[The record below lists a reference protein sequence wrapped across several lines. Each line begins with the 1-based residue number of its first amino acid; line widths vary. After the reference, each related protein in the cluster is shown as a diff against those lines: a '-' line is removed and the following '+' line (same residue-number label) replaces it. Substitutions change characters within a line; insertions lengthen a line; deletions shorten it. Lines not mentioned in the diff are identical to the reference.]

1 MASYSVIETINNTNN
16 NSNNDHYSI
25 PMSYDYT
32 KSTEENYKH
41 VGDTP
46 PSFTGEFA
54 KERSQIDYSYHKHYN
69 IDRQL
74 LQDHIMEKFLKT
86 TIRYVIDDEEIICDR
101 PIQPWLV
108 FTAGCM
114 GAGKG
119 HTIKWLADK
128 ELFPLKAF
136 VQVDADA
143 LRELLPEFNEYNKRD
158 ESTSG
163 FLTQKEVGYISELL
177 TLDGLDEGKN
187 VLVDGS
193 LRDAEWYSKY
203 IKDLRIRYP
212 QLNIG
217 ILYVTAAKDTI
228 LQRAAERAKE
238 TGRVVPEEV
247 ILSTLRKIPES
258 IRILSPLVDFLATFE
273 NEDDEPRLVYSCQYD
288 HVVRNSDE
296 GEICSIYNGFD
307 DWKDSFQHE
316 FVMECPLEFYQKKKE
331 EKRLSRLNSNDLSS
345 NNENEPTT
353 NTDFKEL

>member
-1 MASYSVIETINNTNN
+1 MASSSDNETNN
-16 NSNNDHYSI
+16 YKI
-25 PMSYDYT
+25 PSSYDYS
-32 KSTEENYKH
+32 KSTEENYMH
-41 VGDTP
+41 IGDTP
-46 PSFTGEFA
+46 PSFTGTFA
-54 KERSQIDYSYHKHYN
+54 KERSQIDYTFHKHYN

-74 LQDHIMEKFLKT
+74 LQDHIMEKFLQT

-101 PIQPWLV
+101 PKQPWLV

-143 LRELLPEFNEYNKRD
+143 LRELLPEFKEYNKID
-158 ESTSG
+158 ETKAG
-163 FLTQKEVGYISELL
+163 YNTQKEVGYISELL
-177 TLDGLDEGKN
+177 TLDGLDKGKN

-203 IKDLRIRYP
+203 IKDIRLQFP
-212 QLNIG
+212 HINIG
-217 ILYVTAAKDTI
+217 ILYVTATKDTI
-228 LQRAAERAKE
+228 LQRAADRAKE

-288 HVVRNSDE
+288 HVVKNSDE
-296 GEICSIYNGFD
+296 GEVCSIYNGFD

-316 FVMECPLEFYQKKKE
+316 FVMECPLEFYEKKKV
-331 EKRLSRLNSNDLSS
+331 EKRIRLNSNSDSNS
-345 NNENEPTT
+345 NNENNENEIKDTT
-353 NTDFKEL
+353 NVFKEL